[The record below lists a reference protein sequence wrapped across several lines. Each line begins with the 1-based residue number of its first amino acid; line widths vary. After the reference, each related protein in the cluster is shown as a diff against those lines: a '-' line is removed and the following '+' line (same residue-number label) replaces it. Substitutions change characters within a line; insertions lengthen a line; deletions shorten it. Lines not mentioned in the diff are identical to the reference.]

1 MHKIHYSHQQSP
13 SATPGQSSSP
23 LKKTQLVLKQTNRT
37 ITSQAE
43 NAVCYKKK
51 SKTTM
56 NAEIELKKQIQVQNQ
71 QYKELA
77 LKYELSIQE
86 IQKYQMIIERNN
98 QKRNHE
104 KQQLLSEI
112 SMLKKQLEQRSKSQI
127 DLHENGILG
136 HLVNEV
142 NQKAILM
149 ELSEYKDKCKQLLN
163 ELDTKN
169 LQLDQQKMLLIL
181 SVTKKLINTPSCQ
194 ELINQVQELTKKVN
208 EQESKLLQYEMQ
220 LDQQQANSKSKFL
233 FRGSEY
239 FNKKILDVDNFSS
252 SSNIQ
257 STMSNQNENSSQGL
271 SSYIKF

>member
-13 SATPGQSSSP
+13 SATPAQSSSP
-23 LKKTQLVLKQTNRT
+23 QQKTQLVLKQTNRT

-43 NAVCYKKK
+43 IAVCYKKK
-51 SKTTM
+51 SKTIM
-56 NAEIELKKQIQVQNQ
+56 NAEIELKKQLQVQNQ

-142 NQKAILM
+142 NQKAILI
-149 ELSEYKDKCKQLLN
+149 ELSEYKDKCKQLLS

-169 LQLDQQKMLLIL
+169 IQLDY
-181 SVTKKLINTPSCQ
+181 VTKKLINTPSCQ
-194 ELINQVQELTKKVN
+194 ELINQVQELTKKIN

-220 LDQQQANSKSKFL
+220 LEKYSVNNNKSKFL
-233 FRGSEY
+233 FRGAEY
-239 FNKKILDVDNFSS
+239 FNKKILDADIFSS

-257 STMSNQNENSSQGL
+257 STMSNQNENSTQGL
-271 SSYIKF
+271 SSYIKL